1 MEIYKAESQPEESR
15 VFSENVLETIKTE
28 FHHQHQKSWVQI
40 LRQCYCIFYL
50 DCSSLVKSF
59 WHFNS
64 ERHSGWFKVSHWMS
78 FKIIKSEG
86 DPGIVVL
93 SKEVGELSTLPVKIS
108 QVSSYQDDM
117 DREPDRGVPWFPICI
132 YYHYL
137 TLSPFNVLL
146 QDWLKYL
153 LLGEGNR
160 LLGLKS
166 WNWKLLSRVRW
177 LMTPWTIESMEFSRP
192 EYRRG

>member
-1 MEIYKAESQPEESR
+1 MSLPEEPR
-15 VFSENVLETIKTE
+15 VFSENILETIKTE

-50 DCSSLVKSF
+50 DCSSLVKYF
-59 WHFNS
+59 LHFNS

-93 SKEVGELSTLPVKIS
+93 SKEVGELSTLPAKIF

-117 DREPDRGVPWFPICI
+117 EREPWYVGLWFQICI
-132 YYHYL
+132 YYHHL
-137 TLSPFNVLL
+137 TLSHLKPFFEVCILSEMHAR
-146 QDWLKYL
+146 
-153 LLGEGNR
+153 EGN
-160 LLGLKS
+160 GLEIK
-166 WNWKLLSRVRW
+166 RVV
-177 LMTPWTIESMEFSRP
+177 I
-192 EYRRG
+192 